1 MRMLLGWV
9 LGVVLL
15 AGDAGAETLRIASW
29 NIAHLVADEGRGCVR
44 RDAAGFQRVR
54 DVIAVIDAD
63 VWLLQEI
70 EGEAALAQVFDPQDW
85 VFHVSGR
92 PPSDSFPECRGNPGQ
107 DLAMQATAIV
117 VRNGVDHVRL
127 EDVRAL
133 DVAREGRM
141 RWGTAIR
148 LSGGATPVDVMNVHL
163 QSRCW
168 DGFGQFACTT
178 LFAQMPKVRQWIEAR
193 TAEGTPA
200 IVGGDFNRRLEEP
213 NDIFWR
219 LLNADGNL
227 HVAGAGVTPGCFER
241 FTEFIDFFVLEDA
254 AMALKVPGSFV
265 ETTFTGPADLFPSDH
280 CPIHI
285 ELRLP

>member
-1 MRMLLGWV
+1 MRLSV
-9 LGVVLL
+9 LVSVL
-15 AGDAGAETLRIASW
+15 AMMASGAGAETLRIASW
-29 NIAHLVADEGRGCVR
+29 NIEHLVADDGRGCAP

-54 DVIAVIDAD
+54 DVIAQVDAD

-70 EGEAALAQVFDPQDW
+70 EGEAALARVFDPDDW

-92 PPSDSFPECRGNPGQ
+92 PPADSFRECQDAPGQ

-117 VRNGVDHVRL
+117 VRQGVDHERL

-133 DVAREGRM
+133 DVARQGQV

-148 LSGGATPVDVMNVHL
+148 LTGGAAPVDVMNVHL

-168 DGFGQFACTT
+168 TGFRHFACTT
-178 LFAQMPKVRQWIEAR
+178 LFAQMPKVRQWVEAR
-193 TAEGTPA
+193 VAEGVPA
-200 IVGGDFNRRLEEP
+200 IVGGDFNRRLEERG
-213 NDIFWR
+213 DAFWR
-219 LLNADGNL
+219 LLNADGNMHL
-227 HVAGAGVTPGCFER
+227 AGAGITPDCLEEFV
-241 FTEFIDFFVLEDA
+241 EFIDFFVLEDA
-254 AMALKVPGSFV
+254 AMALKLPGSFV
-265 ETTFTGPADLFPSDH
+265 ETTFSGPRELFPSDH